1 MKEDLTEI
9 IEEDFDVE
17 TYSATVCYSSSFGSG
32 GSSSSFGSAL
42 SVSSSSSF
50 GSPRNNSF
58 YGKGIG
64 SPINPSGP
72 LASPFE
78 IKKIEFQEP
87 VKIDLDIGNINLG
100 LKIDLGN
107 VMEQNK
113 YLQSALDLPKISSK
127 FGAPVSL
134 PETRALSDIVNQGMP
149 AIPSSFGSGGMSFQ
163 ILHPN
168 ENDKI
173 SKSIIKPF
181 AGINNEGY
189 TMDSYNDNQITVHI
203 YGKHSGNENHP
214 SNAHIDIGKDHSLK
228 LGVER
233 ESGDNK
239 TIKDLYPI
247 FER

>member
-58 YGKGIG
+58 YGTGIG

-87 VKIDLDIGNINLG
+87 VKIDLNIGNINLG

-107 VMEQNK
+107 VMKQNK

-134 PETRALSDIVNQGMP
+134 PETKALSDIVNQGMP
-149 AIPSSFGSGGMSFQ
+149 VIPSSFGSAGSNLRLTGSQGGYKIM
-163 ILHPN
+163 
-168 ENDKI
+168 DKE
-173 SKSIIKPF
+173 KGGAPLVRL
-181 AGINNEGY
+181 
-189 TMDSYNDNQITVHI
+189 DLDNHEYGDKHI
-203 YGKHSGNENHP
+203 QYGKKEFTSRVGNEAADIF
-214 SNAHIDIGKDHSLK
+214 AHILVSNPRIKFP
-228 LGVER
+228 
-233 ESGDNK
+233 GD
-239 TIKDLYPI
+239 D
-247 FER
+247 

>member
-58 YGKGIG
+58 YGTGIG
-64 SPINPSGP
+64 SPSGINPSGP

-87 VKIDLDIGNINLG
+87 IKIDLDIGNINLG

-149 AIPSSFGSGGMSFQ
+149 AISSNLGSAG
-163 ILHPN
+163 
-168 ENDKI
+168 NDKI
-173 SKSIIKPF
+173 GLLNGEPFKVGYDLPESKLQLHLHGPDENTISHGYFKDYKQNKIEGSDINGFQASMAVLKAEQLGFKKIK
-181 AGINNEGY
+181 
-189 TMDSYNDNQITVHI
+189 
-203 YGKHSGNENHP
+203 
-214 SNAHIDIGKDHSLK
+214 
-228 LGVER
+228 R
-233 ESGDNK
+233 
-239 TIKDLYPI
+239 
-247 FER
+247 

>member
-1 MKEDLTEI
+1 MKEDLIEI

-58 YGKGIG
+58 YGTGIG
-64 SPINPSGP
+64 SPSGINPSGP

-78 IKKIEFQEP
+78 IKKIVFQEP

-134 PETRALSDIVNQGMP
+134 PETKALSDIVNQGMP
-149 AIPSSFGSGGMSFQ
+149 AIPSSLGSAGNSFGLQDAKQFQ
-163 ILHPN
+163 FGYDLPGTGTQLRLHGSD
-168 ENDKI
+168 ENTITHGHIRDYERKE
-173 SKSIIKPF
+173 KPLANFNGFEAII
-181 AGINNEGY
+181 A
-189 TMDSYNDNQITVHI
+189 
-203 YGKHSGNENHP
+203 
-214 SNAHIDIGKDHSLK
+214 IDMAEK
-228 LGVER
+228 LGFKKF
-233 ESGDNK
+233 D
-239 TIKDLYPI
+239 KD
-247 FER
+247 